1 MSWFKYTPGMSLTE
15 FVEKLLN
22 GERDFLGIKLEEYFD
37 LSGCES
43 FNDLNK
49 YLKKQFSFAKPLS

>member
-1 MSWFKYTPGMSLTE
+1 MQLKYMTGEE
-15 FVEKLLN
+15 FVRKLLN

-49 YLKKQFSFAKPLS
+49 YLKKQEL